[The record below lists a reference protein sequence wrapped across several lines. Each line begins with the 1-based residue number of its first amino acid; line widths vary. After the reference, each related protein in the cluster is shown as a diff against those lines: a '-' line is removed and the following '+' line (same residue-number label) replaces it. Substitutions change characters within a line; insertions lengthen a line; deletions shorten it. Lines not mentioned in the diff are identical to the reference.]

1 MIPIAKPLMGDEEKE
16 AVVAVL
22 ESGMLAQGPKVEEFE
37 RAFATLCGVRHA
49 VATSSGTTALH
60 LALLAHGIG
69 PGDQVITSP
78 FTFISSANSIL
89 FVGAKP
95 VFVDIDESSYNIDP
109 SLIEAKIT
117 PCTKVLMPVHL
128 FGNPCDMEAIMA
140 IAARHGLVVIE
151 DAAQAHGAFINGKK
165 VGSFGT
171 GCFSFYPTKNM
182 TTAEGGMVTSDDDQV
197 AERVRLLR
205 SHGMKKRYYHDFLGY
220 NFRMT
225 DLQAAL
231 GLAQLAKLEVFNEK
245 RIANARYLTER
256 LTAAIVTPQ
265 VKDGYRHVFHQYT
278 IRVRGDRDK
287 IVEQLRERGIGAGIY
302 YPLPVHKQLIYQ
314 ELGYTDCLPVAEAM
328 SREVLSLPVHPALS
342 QADLEKI
349 VEVVTQLQ
357 SEQVREI
364 EISAGIED

>member
-1 MIPIAKPLMGDEEKE
+1 MIPIAQPLMGEEEKE
-16 AVVAVL
+16 AVIAVL

-37 RAFATLCGVRHA
+37 KAFAAMCGVRHA

-69 PGDQVITSP
+69 PGDEVITSP

-89 FVGAKP
+89 FVGATP
-95 VFVDIDESSYNIDP
+95 VFVDIDESSFNMDP
-109 SLIEAKIT
+109 SLIEARIT
-117 PCTKVLMPVHL
+117 PRTRALMPVHL
-128 FGNPCDMEAIMA
+128 FGNPCDMKAIMA
-140 IAARHGLVVIE
+140 IAARHGLIVIE
-151 DAAQAHGAFINGKK
+151 DAAQAHGASINGKK

-182 TTAEGGMVTSDDDQV
+182 TTAEGGMVTSDDDKV
-197 AERVRLLR
+197 AEKVKLLR
-205 SHGMKKRYYHDFLGY
+205 SHGMKRRYYHEFLGY

-225 DLQAAL
+225 DVHAAL

-256 LTAAIVTPQ
+256 LGEVIIAPR

-278 IRVRGDRDK
+278 IRVTGDRDQM
-287 IVEQLRERGIGAGIY
+287 VEQLRERGIGAGIY
-302 YPLPVHKQLIYQ
+302 YPLPVHQQPVYR
-314 ELGYTDCLPVAEAM
+314 ELGYNERLPVAEAM

-342 QADLEKI
+342 QADLERI
-349 VEVVTQLQ
+349 VEAVSQLQ
-357 SEQVREI
+357 L
-364 EISAGIED
+364 EISAGIKD

>member
-1 MIPIAKPLMGDEEKE
+1 MIPIAQPLMGEEEKE
-16 AVVAVL
+16 AIIAVL
-22 ESGMLAQGPKVEEFE
+22 ESGMLAQGPKVKEFE
-37 RAFATLCGVRHA
+37 RAFADMCGMRHA

-60 LALLAHGIG
+60 LALLAHSIG
-69 PGDQVITSP
+69 PGDEVITSP

-89 FVGAKP
+89 FVGAQP

-117 PCTKVLMPVHL
+117 PRTKALMPVHL

-140 IAARHGLVVIE
+140 IAARHRLIVIE
-151 DAAQAHGAFINGKK
+151 DAAQAHGASINGKK

-171 GCFSFYPTKNM
+171 GCFSFYPTKNI

-205 SHGMKKRYYHDFLGY
+205 SHGMKKRYYHNFLGY

-231 GLAQLAKLEVFNEK
+231 GLAQLAKLESFNEK
-245 RIANARYLTER
+245 RIANARYLTEHLR
-256 LTAAIVTPQ
+256 DVIIVPQ
-265 VKDGYRHVFHQYT
+265 VRDGYRHVFHQYT
-278 IRVRGDRDK
+278 IRVKGDRDQ
-287 IVEQLRERGIGAGIY
+287 IVEQLRERGVGTGIY
-302 YPLPVHKQLIYQ
+302 YPLPVHKQPVYQ
-314 ELGYTDCLPVAEAM
+314 ELGYTGRLPVAEEM

-342 QADLEKI
+342 QADLERI
-349 VEVVTQLQ
+349 VEVVSQL
-357 SEQVREI
+357 
-364 EISAGIED
+364 

>member
-16 AVVAVL
+16 AIVAVL
-22 ESGMLAQGPKVEEFE
+22 ESGILAQGPKVEEFE

-69 PGDQVITSP
+69 PGDEVITSP

-151 DAAQAHGAFINGKK
+151 DAAQAHGASINGKK

-182 TTAEGGMVTSDDDQV
+182 TTAEGGMVTSDDDQPWHEE
-197 AERVRLLR
+197 ALL
-205 SHGMKKRYYHDFLGY
+205 S
-220 NFRMT
+220 
-225 DLQAAL
+225 
-231 GLAQLAKLEVFNEK
+231 
-245 RIANARYLTER
+245 
-256 LTAAIVTPQ
+256 
-265 VKDGYRHVFHQYT
+265 
-278 IRVRGDRDK
+278 
-287 IVEQLRERGIGAGIY
+287 
-302 YPLPVHKQLIYQ
+302 
-314 ELGYTDCLPVAEAM
+314 
-328 SREVLSLPVHPALS
+328 
-342 QADLEKI
+342 
-349 VEVVTQLQ
+349 
-357 SEQVREI
+357 
-364 EISAGIED
+364 